1 MKYLLDTNVYIEAC
15 RSEEKRI
22 QFEKTF
28 FPLLPATFVS
38 ATVAYELFVN
48 AADDTTRELV
58 TNFVTRAERAGRTI
72 TPASRDGIEASQIMT
87 RIAASDKSW
96 RSKLPQLQNDI
107 LMALSARRIGATVL
121 TYNREDFLLIR
132 RHKQFSLRVLK
143 NGN

>member
-1 MKYLLDTNVYIEAC
+1 M
-15 RSEEKRI
+15 
-22 QFEKTF
+22 
-28 FPLLPATFVS
+28 LPATFVS

-72 TPASRDGIEASQIMT
+72 TPAFRDGIEASQIMT

-107 LMALSARRIGATVL
+107 LIALSARRIGATVL